1 MLCIFLQVNKIQVRY
16 LSYLFTTQ
24 GLMLDPT
31 HIQDMPQFFPSCHQ
45 GQPERLSQA
54 RRLLKELGSQFLL
67 VCTTLSFPF
76 KGQEAQSYCLK

>member
-31 HIQDMPQFFPSCHQ
+31 HIQDMPQFFLPATK
-45 GQPERLSQA
+45 GDLRGFLRL
-54 RRLLKELGSQFLL
+54 ED
-67 VCTTLSFPF
+67 
-76 KGQEAQSYCLK
+76 Y